1 MISSHSLVYYFPKL
15 SFGLLEKRVSTCPRR
30 PEDPGNV
37 LKIFSFLEFV
47 LEFTIFRV
55 SPWKCP
61 GIFLY
66 SLPFFHS
73 HYLCVFP
80 WKFCLLY
87 SNFFIL
93 TTSYEHG
100 ELHIVNYAT
109 IHLIF
114 PIWKEMQLLAF
125 QMWRSARIRE
135 FLESHFQYHF
145 LQKRKA
151 MLWILLC
158 RV

>member
-1 MISSHSLVYYFPKL
+1 MSWKFSLSWNL
-15 SFGLLEKRVSTCPRR
+15 SWNLLFSEFL
-30 PEDPGNV
+30 PGNV
-37 LKIFSFLEFV
+37 LEFFCTVCLFFTVIISVSSLGNFVFYILTFSFWPRPMNMAKCNCTFNNDWLIELEKV
-47 LEFTIFRV
+47 PMR
-55 SPWKCP
+55 
-61 GIFLY
+61 
-66 SLPFFHS
+66 
-73 HYLCVFP
+73 
-80 WKFCLLY
+80 
-87 SNFFIL
+87 
-93 TTSYEHG
+93 